1 MSNNLFPCPKIDVI
15 RWDSSSVTVKCP
27 YCDELHRHGIGDPW
41 KRLPQSKEVKDPG
54 KRFSPCLPSG
64 QYQLIYPIDEN
75 SGLVGYEIDKRR
87 ACFVNSSLQAD
98 HTDDNLYSSE
108 SEEGELADSFRSAM
122 RISGTKSKS
131 RPILNLYDD
140 AKEIEIIT
148 LPNSDTFE
156 QKKILSVISNC
167 IGGDSDAVSQY
178 LETSTEAK
186 LFLHGK
192 DETGNTTLIMAAAEK
207 NDKMVSLLLQNGA
220 DVDATNND
228 GRSALMEAALWG
240 RLRSV
245 RALLECNASKS
256 AKDRHG
262 HSAMD
267 LAQPTRR
274 NEEERYSR
282 SRLAA
287 ADNVPERDSDRRHI
301 AILLSNSN
309 GEKRYAYTG
318 PLSKSERKNYFFKK
332 SESEMAITLHGPI
345 QRYPVPQIKKTAA
358 VLDRGD
364 QFARISAT
372 SGWGVNSLPPNVHD
386 MPSWT
391 EQVYYIASIIGHRF
405 EEPQYLSWNQGKPGQ
420 YYACHAEKKLIAYFL
435 DKHVFLPKDRQH
447 DQTLDASVV
456 EVETSL
462 EEGKELSTV
471 WSNVCRLE
479 EMKIDLGRQLF
490 SADDQ
495 LLGDSYDEQEVK
507 RLKRKIH
514 VIDKQLSRL
523 ESDTF
528 VATMRTQQKKERK
541 LLKKEQTHWDLMWLS
556 EDEPPISLKSAVILS
571 SNMICQDCD
580 KFRKL
585 VNANFQL
592 YIEMNWRI
600 IPEVIDGPP

>member
-1 MSNNLFPCPKIDVI
+1 M
-15 RWDSSSVTVKCP
+15 
-27 YCDELHRHGIGDPW
+27 
-41 KRLPQSKEVKDPG
+41 
-54 KRFSPCLPSG
+54 
-64 QYQLIYPIDEN
+64 
-75 SGLVGYEIDKRR
+75 
-87 ACFVNSSLQAD
+87 
-98 HTDDNLYSSE
+98 
-108 SEEGELADSFRSAM
+108 
-122 RISGTKSKS
+122 
-131 RPILNLYDD
+131 
-140 AKEIEIIT
+140 
-148 LPNSDTFE
+148 
-156 QKKILSVISNC
+156 
-167 IGGDSDAVSQY
+167 
-178 LETSTEAK
+178 
-186 LFLHGK
+186 
-192 DETGNTTLIMAAAEK
+192 
-207 NDKMVSLLLQNGA
+207 
-220 DVDATNND
+220 
-228 GRSALMEAALWG
+228 
-240 RLRSV
+240 
-245 RALLECNASKS
+245 LECNASKS

-592 YIEMNWRI
+592 HIEMNWRI